1 MVAPCYLPSVNA
13 DPDGPTYDLA
23 EIKRLV
29 QLGGRSYRIEPIA
42 RTGAGKLKL
51 DEEDIVECVLAL
63 DHRRIADGG
72 HFHKTMESEC
82 RPGLFHDVYK
92 TCHDGNPIYCKVQLM
107 QAKETAA
114 IVIQFKRDE
123 SR

>member
-1 MVAPCYLPSVNA
+1 MTAEPE
-13 DPDGPTYDLA
+13 GPTYDLA
-23 EIKRLV
+23 EIKCLV
-29 QLGGRSYRIEPIA
+29 RRGGRSYRIEPIA

-63 DHRRIADGG
+63 DDRQIAEGG
-72 HFHKTMESEC
+72 HFYKTMESEC

-92 TCHDGNPIYCKVQLM
+92 TCHNGKPIYCKVQLM

-114 IVIQFKRDE
+114 IVIQFKRDK